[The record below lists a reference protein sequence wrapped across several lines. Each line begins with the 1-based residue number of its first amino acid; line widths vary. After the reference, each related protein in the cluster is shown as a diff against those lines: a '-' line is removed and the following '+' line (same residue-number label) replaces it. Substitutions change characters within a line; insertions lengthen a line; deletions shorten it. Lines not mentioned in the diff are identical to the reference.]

1 MHMHIIIP
9 KQTAFMVLYPFLES
23 LVGVVCFPWLTVYAC
38 EPILST
44 LVCIKIAHFG
54 ILHISYHFNRLITC
68 KIPRIML

>member
-23 LVGVVCFPWLTVYAC
+23 LVSVVCFPWLTVYAC

-44 LVCIKIAHFG
+44 LVCIFFEFFLYFAKGVLPGRF
-54 ILHISYHFNRLITC
+54 
-68 KIPRIML
+68 

>member
-44 LVCIKIAHFG
+44 LVCIK
-54 ILHISYHFNRLITC
+54 LHISAFCIYPTVLIG
-68 KIPRIML
+68 

>member
-1 MHMHIIIP
+1 MGMVIIPMSIMHIIIP

-44 LVCIKIAHFG
+44 LVCIK
-54 ILHISYHFNRLITC
+54 LHLSLIH
-68 KIPRIML
+68 I

>member
-38 EPILST
+38 EPLLST
-44 LVCIKIAHFG
+44 LVCIK
-54 ILHISYHFNRLITC
+54 LHILSLIH
-68 KIPRIML
+68 I